1 MDIKL
6 EKKPWYIRYRAYLL
20 AGGAF
25 IIFLIYV
32 ISLSL
37 SPRKLRIEGDNIQI
51 AEVKNG
57 KFMEYVDVEGLVQPI
72 LTIQVNT
79 RESGSVDRI
88 VAEEG
93 TLLKKG
99 DTILVLSNPD
109 LLREIEDQR
118 DEWENQR
125 YSYKER
131 EIEMEQKSL
140 ALKQQALQAQYEMN
154 RLQKSFGLEKEE
166 FKMGIKSKAQLEV
179 SEAEYNYNLKK
190 TALQMES
197 LSHDSAMTI
206 IRKDL
211 LRNEMERGQKKYLRS
226 MERLEGLVVRAP
238 INGQLSY
245 VKATPGQQVGSNS
258 NIAEIKVLDQF
269 KIHTQLS
276 EYYIDRITTGLPATV
291 NYQGKRYPLK
301 ITKVVPEVKDRMFDV
316 DLVFTGEMPEN
327 VRVGKSFRVQIELG
341 QPEDALVM
349 PRGNFY
355 QATGGQWIYKVKDDK
370 AVRVPLTIGRQNPQQ
385 YEVTEGLQAGDLVI
399 VTGYDT
405 FGEAEELIL
414 K

>member
-37 SPRKLRIEGDNIQI
+37 GPRKLRIEGDNIQI

-109 LLREIEDQR
+109 LLREIEDQH

-154 RLQKSFGLEKEE
+154 RLQKSFGLEKDE

-197 LSHDSAMTI
+197 LTHDSAMTI

-370 AVRVPLTIGRQNPQQ
+370 AIRVPLTIGRQNPQQ

>member
-1 MDIKL
+1 MDIKI
-6 EKKPWYIRYRAYLL
+6 EKKPWYIRYRYYLL

-25 IIFLIYV
+25 IIFLVYV
-32 ISLSL
+32 ISLSMG
-37 SPRKLRIEGDNIQI
+37 PRKLRVETDNIQI
-51 AEVKNG
+51 TEVKNG

-72 LTIQVNT
+72 LTIKVNT
-79 RESGSVDRI
+79 REAGSVERI
-88 VAEEG
+88 VTEEG
-93 TLLKKG
+93 SMMKKG

-109 LLREIEDQR
+109 LMREIEDQR

-140 ALKQQALQAQYEMN
+140 TLKQQALQTQYEMT
-154 RLQKSFGLEKEE
+154 RLQKSYGLEKEE
-166 FKMGIKSKAQLEV
+166 FEMGIKSKAQLEV
-179 SEAEYNYNLKK
+179 SKDEYEYNIKK

-206 IRKDL
+206 IRKEL
-211 LRNEMERGQKKYLRS
+211 LRNEMERGQKKFLRS
-226 MERLEGLVVRAP
+226 MDRLEGLIVRAP
-238 INGQLSY
+238 LDGQLSY
-245 VKATPGQQVGSNS
+245 VNATPGQQVASNS

-291 NYQGKRYPLK
+291 NYQGKKYPLK

-355 QATGGQWIYKVKDDK
+355 QATGGQWIYKVNGNK
-370 AVRVPLTIGRQNPQQ
+370 ATRVPLTIGRQNPQQ
-385 YEVTEGLQAGDLVI
+385 YEVTEGLQAGDKVI
-399 VTGYDT
+399 LTGYDT

>member
-37 SPRKLRIEGDNIQI
+37 GPRKLRIEGDNIQI

-154 RLQKSFGLEKEE
+154 RLQKSFDLEKEE
-166 FKMGIKSKAQLEV
+166 YKMGIKSKAQLEV